1 LSEEFI
7 KRTVQLENITSL
19 KAAIERAMTVK
30 VIQENSLNRN
40 EKRKFYFE
48 KGEKKNGNFNR
59 NKFSDRFQKKNT
71 ENNKEC
77 WQCGAR
83 GHYRSECP
91 TLAGKGNAN

>member
-1 LSEEFI
+1 
-7 KRTVQLENITSL
+7 
-19 KAAIERAMTVK
+19 MTVK
-30 VIQENSLNRN
+30 VIQENSFN
-40 EKRKFYFE
+40 ENKKE
-48 KGEKKNGNFNR
+48 EKKNGNFNR
-59 NKFSDRFQKKNT
+59 NKFSDKFQKNT